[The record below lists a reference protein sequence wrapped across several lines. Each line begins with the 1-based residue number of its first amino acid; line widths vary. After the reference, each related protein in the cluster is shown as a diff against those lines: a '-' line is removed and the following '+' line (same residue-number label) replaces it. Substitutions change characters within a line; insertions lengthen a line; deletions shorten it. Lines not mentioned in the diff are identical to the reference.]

1 VSFGVVLH
9 FIVYSTYS
17 SSSVHVTLTNRV
29 SPFHPSQQHTMLSTL
44 IALILAA
51 ILPFTYAID
60 FPRPIAFL
68 IIHRSE
74 TPQNQF
80 FQDITQYNTSDT
92 SSYFIPDPS
101 PTYLMRGTEDMRIF
115 QWSRDTTLWK
125 IRNVSPPLFSFR
137 LLYALMIVYGS
148 SSD

>member
-44 IALILAA
+44 IALILAV

-101 PTYLMRGTEDMRIF
+101 PTYLLRATDDMRIF

-125 IRNVSPPLFSFR
+125 IRNVSSPLPSFP
-137 LLYALMIVYGS
+137 LLDALTIVYGS
-148 SSD
+148 TSD